1 MKNFEIVYANE
12 VERFRREHHAI
23 LVDIREHREYEKEHW
38 PGAVNMP
45 YDEVT
50 DSVKKMPQ
58 NRYLLLY
65 CDHGGGSMQLASRL
79 GREGYLTATV
89 VGGYE
94 AMKKV
99 RKNYFKNPEDV

>member
-12 VERFRREHHAI
+12 VEHFRREHHAV
-23 LVDIREHREYEKEHW
+23 LVDIRERSEFEKGHW

-45 YDEVT
+45 YNEAVEG
-50 DSVKKMPQ
+50 VKKLPK

-79 GREGYLTATV
+79 GREGYSVATV

-99 RKNYFKNPEDV
+99 RKNYFKNSRDV